1 MNDWAGTVAA
11 RLGDGGPDPSGNDEQ
26 MLFRRAVAS
35 YLLEDYGAALES
47 LRRLANQST
56 NPRWLLNLGF
66 MLCQQRRYRDALSA
80 FAAAVESDPFH
91 LRRPS

>member
-1 MNDWAGTVAA
+1 MNDWADTIAA

-47 LRRLANQST
+47 LRQLANRST
-56 NPRWLLNLGF
+56 NPRWLLNTTESLEIWLPIPICGF
-66 MLCQQRRYRDALSA
+66 SLE
-80 FAAAVESDPFH
+80 AAEDGRHAMDG
-91 LRRPS
+91 